1 MTQKNTAGQDM
12 QLDRTLT
19 LSMAIVLVISS
30 IIGSGVFKKVAPMTA
45 ELLSPTWVLAAW
57 VAAGLVTLAG
67 TLSVAEVSGQ
77 ITGSGGAYVFLRE
90 IYGKT
95 IAFFFGWSNYAVI
108 RTASV
113 ASIAYVFA
121 ESVNALYPLPGFSQT
136 VSSLSLGGVIF
147 PFANI
152 GVKLLAVA
160 LVVGLTFLN
169 FRGVKQAGILS
180 QWTTATVVI
189 SLFIIVLLGLSWQ
202 GGTWENI
209 SQTAAGY
216 ERLRASGFTFFA
228 AFFSAMLAAFWAYE
242 GWITVSFVGGEIQNP
257 RKNLPLALFFGMLAV
272 IAIYLLVNLAYHQV
286 MTADELIGIHEGK
299 NKIAAVAVIEKI
311 VGPAGILFIA
321 LLICVSTFG
330 CTNTTI
336 LLGARLYFAM
346 ARRGEFFAS
355 AGKVHPKYRTPGN
368 ALWYQAFWS
377 SVLILSGSFDQLTD
391 MLIFASFLFYGL
403 CTYGVF
409 ILRMRNGGAPVSYK
423 VPGYPIVPALFVTF
437 CLVLIVVT
445 LYNRPGEAIIG
456 LLLIF
461 TGIPFYLKW
470 KNRPAMP
477 EAEGESLTENV
488 S

>member
-1 MTQKNTAGQDM
+1 
-12 QLDRTLT
+12 
-19 LSMAIVLVISS
+19 LVISS

-45 ELLSPTWVLAAW
+45 ELLSPAWVLAAW
-57 VAAGLVTLAG
+57 IAAGLVTLAG
-67 TLSVAEVSGQ
+67 ALSVAEVSGQ

-121 ESVNALYPLPGFSQT
+121 ESVNALLPLPGFSADIST
-136 VSSLSLGGVIF
+136 LSLGGILF
-147 PFANI
+147 PFANM
-152 GVKLLAVA
+152 GVKSLAIA
-160 LVVGLTFLN
+160 LVIALTFLN
-169 FRGVKQAGILS
+169 YRGVKQAGILS

-189 SLFIIVLLGLSWQ
+189 SLLAIVILGLSWQ
-202 GGTWENI
+202 GGSWGNI
-209 SQTAAGY
+209 SQPAAGY
-216 ERLRASGFTFFA
+216 ARLSANGFTYFA

-242 GWITVSFVGGEIQNP
+242 GWITVSFIGGEIQNP
-257 RKNLPLALFFGMLAV
+257 RKNLPLALFFGMLA
-272 IAIYLLVNLAYHQV
+272 IIGIYLLVNLAYLHA
-286 MTADELIGIHEGK
+286 MPAEELIQIHEGK

-311 VGPAGILFIA
+311 IGPTGTLFIA
-321 LLICVSTFG
+321 LLICISTFG

-336 LLGARLYFAM
+336 LLGARLYYAM
-346 ARRGEFFAS
+346 ARRGEFFAA
-355 AGKVHPKYRTPGN
+355 AGKIHPTYRTPGN

-377 SVLILSGSFDQLTD
+377 SILILSGSFDQLTD

-409 ILRMRNGGAPVSYK
+409 ILRKRNGGAPTTYK
-423 VPGYPIVPALFVTF
+423 VPGYPFVPMMFVAF
-437 CLVLIVVT
+437 CLVLIILT

-456 LLLIF
+456 LLLIG

-470 KNRPAMP
+470 KNRPAM
-477 EAEGESLTENV
+477 ADADGESLTEYA